1 MSAGSVATPNQGSP
15 GPGSPVERKSIFGA
29 NLRWSVCGLLFF
41 ATTVNYVDRQVL
53 GILKPVLEHDLHWNE
68 TDYSRVVFTFQLA
81 YALMMPLAGRLMD
94 WLGTRLGYA
103 LAVAVWSTA
112 SMLHSLASTPFQF
125 SMARFALGLGEASNF
140 PAAIK
145 TVADWFPRKERAF
158 ATGIFNSGS
167 NIGAIVAPLAVPI
180 VAAHFGWRAS
190 FIFTG
195 SLDVIWLV
203 FWLGFYRKPSE
214 QKRLTEKE
222 RLLIASDHE
231 PENQPALPYSR
242 VIGQKA
248 TWAFMIGKFLTDPV
262 WWFYLFW
269 VPGFLYDQYHLD
281 LTHLGPPLIVIY
293 VVADIGSILG
303 GWLSKGLTARGY
315 DLSKARKLA
324 MLICAVAV
332 TPVSLVMFTGSNLW
346 LTVGLISLAAA
357 AHQGWSANIFTL
369 PSDTFPRPAVGSVV
383 GLGGMGGAFGGML
396 VALVVGAWLDYSH
409 KAYGPLF
416 IAAGSMYLI
425 ALLIIHLLIPKIKQI
440 EV

>member
-1 MSAGSVATPNQGSP
+1 MPAGSLTAAP
-15 GPGSPVERKSIFGA
+15 RKSIFGT
-29 NLRWSVCGLLFF
+29 NLRWSICGLLFF

-53 GILKPVLEHDLHWNE
+53 GILKPVLEHDLHWSE
-68 TDYSRVVFTFQLA
+68 TDYSHVVFTFQLA
-81 YALMMPLAGRLMD
+81 YALMMPLAGRLVD

-103 LAVAVWSTA
+103 IAVAVWSTA
-112 SMLHSLASTPFQF
+112 SMLHSLATTPFQF
-125 SMARFALGLGEASNF
+125 SLARFALGLGEAANF
-140 PAAIK
+140 PAALK
-145 TVADWFPRKERAF
+145 TVADWFPRRERAF

-195 SLDVIWLV
+195 GLDVIWLA

-214 QKRLTEKE
+214 HKALSDEERKLIESDNEPQRQVAVSYWEVLGKR
-222 RLLIASDHE
+222 
-231 PENQPALPYSR
+231 P
-242 VIGQKA
+242 

-293 VVADIGSILG
+293 VVADIGSVLG
-303 GWLSKGLTARGY
+303 GWLSKGLTARGL
-315 DLSKARKLA
+315 DLSAARKTA
-324 MLICAVAV
+324 MLICAIAV
-332 TPVSLVMFTGSNLW
+332 TPVALIMFTGGSLW

-396 VALVVGAWLDYSH
+396 VALVVGKWLDYSH
-409 KAYGPLF
+409 KSYGPLF

-425 ALLIIHLLIPKIKQI
+425 ALLVIHLLVPKIKQI
-440 EV
+440 EI

>member
-1 MSAGSVATPNQGSP
+1 MSAGSVTAPEQ
-15 GPGSPVERKSIFGA
+15 RKSIFGA

-53 GILKPVLEHDLHWNE
+53 GILKPVLQSDLHFTD
-68 TDYSRVVFTFQLA
+68 TDYSNVVLTFQLA
-81 YALMMPLAGRLMD
+81 YMLMMPFAGYVMD

-103 LAVAVWSTA
+103 IAVVVWSGA
-112 SMLHSLASTPFQF
+112 SMLHSLAGTPFQF

-145 TVADWFPRKERAF
+145 TVADWFPRRERAF

-195 SLDVIWLV
+195 SLDVVWLM

-214 QKRLTEKE
+214 QKMLTEKE
-222 RLLIASDHE
+222 RLLIESDHE
-231 PENQPALPYSR
+231 PEQKALPYSR
-242 VIGQKA
+242 VIGQPA

-293 VVADIGSILG
+293 VVADVGSVLG
-303 GWLSKGLTARGY
+303 GWLSKGLTARGH

-324 MLICAVAV
+324 MLICAIAV
-332 TPVSLVMFTGSNLW
+332 TPVALIMFTGGNLW

-369 PSDTFPRPAVGSVV
+369 PSDVFPRPAVGSVV
-383 GLGGMGGAFGGML
+383 GLGGMGGGLGGIVVAF
-396 VALVVGAWLDYSH
+396 VVGRWLDYSH

-425 ALLIIHLLIPKIKQI
+425 ALLVIHLLVPRIKQI

>member
-1 MSAGSVATPNQGSP
+1 MPAGSLIEN
-15 GPGSPVERKSIFGA
+15 ERKSIFGT

-68 TDYSRVVFTFQLA
+68 TDYSHVVFTFQLA

-145 TVADWFPRKERAF
+145 TVADWFPRRERAF

-195 SLDVIWLV
+195 GLDVIWLI

-214 QKRLTEKE
+214 QKMLTEKE
-222 RLLIASDHE
+222 RLLIESDHE
-231 PENQPALPYSR
+231 PHNQPTIPYSR
-242 VIGQKA
+242 VIGQRA

-281 LTHLGPPLIVIY
+281 LTHMGPPLIVIY
-293 VVADIGSILG
+293 VVADIGSVLG
-303 GWLSKGLTARGY
+303 GYLSKGLVHRGF
-315 DLSKARKLA
+315 DLSKARKVA
-324 MLICAVAV
+324 MLICAIAV
-332 TPVSLVMFTGSNLW
+332 TPVGLIMFTGGSLW

-369 PSDTFPRPAVGSVV
+369 PSDTFPRPSVGSVV

-396 VALVVGAWLDYSH
+396 VALVVGMWLDYSH
-409 KAYGPLF
+409 KSYGPLF

-425 ALLIIHLLIPKIKQI
+425 ALLIIHLLVPKIKQI